1 MKPFLVLSLTGLLVA
16 CSGGDKNSGVS
27 QNSNVW
33 TLPSGQKVLVL
44 GTTKLYF
51 SSGDNPC
58 LMLRYQTDISITD
71 VQALEKQ
78 ADEIWSRFKPDV
90 EKARLI
96 CGATKAQEMPT
107 SEGVIKRY
115 RAYTFV
121 FKKSSDGTWSR
132 LQKH

>member
-1 MKPFLVLSLTGLLVA
+1 MKPFLVLPLTGLLAA
-16 CSGGDKNSGVS
+16 CSGGGQNSGVG

-78 ADEIWSRFKPDV
+78 ADDIWSRFKPDV
-90 EKARLI
+90 EKANFI
-96 CGATKAQEMPT
+96 CGVTKAQEVPT
-107 SEGVIKRY
+107 SEGVMKHY
-115 RAYTFV
+115 RAYSFV
-121 FKKSSDGTWSR
+121 FKKSSDGTWSK

>member
-1 MKPFLVLSLTGLLVA
+1 VKPFLVLSLTGLLVG
-16 CSGGDKNSGVS
+16 CSGGSQNTGAG

-71 VQALEKQ
+71 VQNLEKQ
-78 ADEIWSRFKPDV
+78 ADQVWSKFKQDV
-90 EKARLI
+90 EKDHFI
-96 CGATKAQEMPT
+96 CGATKAQEKPT
-107 SEGVIKRY
+107 SEGLIKRY

-121 FKKSSDGTWSR
+121 FKKSPDGTWSE

>member
-1 MKPFLVLSLTGLLVA
+1 VKPFLVLSLTGLLVA
-16 CSGGDKNSGVS
+16 CSGGGQNSGVG

-90 EKARLI
+90 EKSNFI
-96 CGATKAQEMPT
+96 CGATKAQEAST
-107 SEGVIKRY
+107 SEGFIKRY

-121 FKKSSDGTWSR
+121 FKKSSDGTWSK
-132 LQKH
+132 L